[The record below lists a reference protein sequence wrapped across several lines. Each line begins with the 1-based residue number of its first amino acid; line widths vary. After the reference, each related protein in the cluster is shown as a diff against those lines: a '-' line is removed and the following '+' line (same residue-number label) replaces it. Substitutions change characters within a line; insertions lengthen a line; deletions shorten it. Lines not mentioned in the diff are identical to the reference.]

1 MSMTPVELNL
11 ESSPKSLQG
20 FFNEY
25 ELIEVRTN
33 NEVTDN
39 SQVFTIVTKNTTD
52 YTNLHECYISCEF
65 QIKTVADA
73 DTGLNVCAIRNGIA
87 SLFSRITV
95 RIGGQVVEVV
105 ERPDLAVAIRN
116 IQLYSQDYAVM
127 ATNHVYHKNNGDL
140 TATTG
145 NPGYVARAK
154 RTQGGALA
162 CAYIALHEL
171 IGIASVDK
179 LLVNQE
185 VSLEFNKN
193 NDNELLHRAGDDQG
207 VDCKLLVKRLSLW
220 MPRIVLAPSADLVIK
235 QAISGG
241 VQSPFMFHSWNAYVS
256 PNLTGNSGTYRV
268 ITTAEEVD
276 YAYVIQRTSAKAQ
289 YTAAAHTYLGSGASQ
304 WRSCEVSLNGRR
316 YPAQRF
322 TDLDSERG
330 LSRAYAS
337 LVRCGNKKMD
347 YSNGMDLS
355 FEEFAAD
362 RCVLA
367 FDLTA
372 KAANWSKGSSTIE
385 VHYDLEAG
393 NGKEMMVVLVS
404 KKGVMINYNGSSAV
418 VSQA

>member
-25 ELIEVRTN
+25 ELIEIRSN
-33 NEVTDN
+33 NENTDT

-65 QIKTVADA
+65 QILKADNSNTA
-73 DTGLNVCAIRNGIA
+73 LNESAIRNGIA

-105 ERPDLAVAIRN
+105 ERPDLAAAIRN

-127 ATNHVYHKNNGDL
+127 ATNHVYHKNSGDL
-140 TATTG
+140 TATTA
-145 NPGYVARAK
+145 NAGYVARAK

-193 NDNELLHRAGDDQG
+193 NDNELLHGTVA
-207 VDCKLLVKRLSLW
+207 CKLLVKRLSLW
-220 MPRIVLAPSADLVIK
+220 MPRIVLEPSADLVIK

-256 PNLTGNSGTYRV
+256 PNLTGNVGTYRV

-276 YAYVIQRTSAKAQ
+276 YAYVVQRTSAKAQ
-289 YTAAAHTYLGSGASQ
+289 DTAAAHTYHSAAGNA

-322 TDLDSERG
+322 TDLTSERG

-355 FEEFAAD
+355 FEEFSAD

-393 NGKEMMVVLVS
+393 VGKEMMVVLVS
-404 KKGVMINYNGSSAV
+404 KKAIMINYNGSSAV